1 MFILMKLVLLLVVTV
16 LLKVKIVQVQL
27 ASSLVP
33 AVLIL
38 VAAQLF
44 QLTRVVI
51 LAEYTEGL
59 VRIVAMA
66 VVPLVHVVCLM
77 GFVLG

>member
-16 LLKVKIVQVQL
+16 LLKVKIVQVQPAYSL
-27 ASSLVP
+27 AL

-51 LAEYTEGL
+51 LAEYTVGL